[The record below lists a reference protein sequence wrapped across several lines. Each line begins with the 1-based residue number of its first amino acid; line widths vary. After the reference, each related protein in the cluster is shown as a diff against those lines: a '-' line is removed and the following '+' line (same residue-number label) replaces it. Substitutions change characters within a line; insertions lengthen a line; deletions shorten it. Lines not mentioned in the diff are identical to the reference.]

1 MASTTSIRYY
11 DITPSAYHCYA
22 QGGKGIASHD
32 VFAVMNVV
40 YFNICVVV
48 VVYNFWHS
56 HKIIKRLANVNN
68 NNQELEN
75 GSATMNKTKERKRQ
89 KLLKFHRESLRLSV
103 VLVVW
108 FLAAWTL
115 LAIHFLMVPFGFT
128 YKWGRSFFWAATVP
142 AYLNSGF
149 NCFIH
154 FALNRDLRKAAMSKI
169 QSFGCGSA
177 ISSKSTRRARSSTAA
192 SGRSSARTKRGT
204 NPRTKRGTAP
214 HTRFSNAVWHGSMA
228 LRSSISGMSDE
239 AIDEL
244 LEDKLEDAALLEET
258 VESLKEPQIYSA
270 EESTSIDEGISRHR
284 AFSQSTRR

>member
-1 MASTTSIRYY
+1 
-11 DITPSAYHCYA
+11 
-22 QGGKGIASHD
+22 
-32 VFAVMNVV
+32 MNVV
-40 YFNICVVV
+40 YFNMCVVV

-68 NNQELEN
+68 NDQELEN
-75 GSATMNKTKERKRQ
+75 VSATMNKTKERKRQ

-128 YKWGRSFFWAATVP
+128 YKWGLVRGFFWAATVP

-192 SGRSSARTKRGT
+192 SGRSSARTKR
-204 NPRTKRGTAP
+204 P

-284 AFSQSTRR
+284 AFSQSTRG